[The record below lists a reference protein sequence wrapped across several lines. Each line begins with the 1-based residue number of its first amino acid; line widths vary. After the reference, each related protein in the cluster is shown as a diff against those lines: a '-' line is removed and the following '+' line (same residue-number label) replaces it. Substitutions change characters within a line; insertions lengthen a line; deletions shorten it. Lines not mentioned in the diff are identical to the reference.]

1 MISKLAKKHNIPPAL
16 LKILKASGYESLYP
30 PQEEALRAG
39 VLDGKNLV
47 LAVPTAAGKTLVA
60 EMCMV
65 KNVLEKKG
73 RCLYV
78 VPLRALASE
87 KYEDFKKKY
96 APLGISVGLATGEY
110 DMPGNRLGRY
120 DILIATSEKVDSL
133 LRLRT
138 RWLGESLSV
147 AVLDEIHYIHDPD
160 RGPTLEIVAARL
172 RQVNPSLQILALSAT
187 ISNGRELAAWL
198 DAALV
203 SSDWRPVPLAEGVFY
218 MNKIVYSDRTS
229 RSLVAAKGEPLPAL
243 VNDTLEEGGQAL
255 VFVNSRRSTQAVA
268 RALSHHV
275 GRRATAEQRTKLKKL
290 SREAATALSEP
301 THLCAELANAIGCGV
316 AFHHAGLHH
325 KQRKMVEDA
334 FRENLIKV
342 ICATPTLA
350 AGVNLPARRVVVRDC
365 WRYQLGKGMRQIP
378 VFEYKQFAGRA
389 GRPGY
394 DSLGEAI
401 LIAKKDEEF
410 KKLFGDYIHA
420 GIEPLRSQLGK
431 EGALASH
438 ILASIASGYAS
449 TLGELMD
456 FFSLTFFALRQDVS
470 SLAYSIETVLQFL
483 MDEEVIACEGK
494 GERMRFFPTTFGS
507 LVSRLYLDPVSG
519 IILKRGLLRLGMRAP
534 RPEQILHLIC
544 CCPDMGVL
552 SVGRA
557 DERRLQEEA
566 IVRARDFLVPPD
578 GYARLMSETRFIQ
591 ALRTAEMLGEWIE
604 EIQEDHI
611 CQGYGAGPG
620 DVRRFVDAAEWLLH
634 SLEQLAGLNG
644 LTQTR
649 RFLKD
654 LRRRVIYGIKEEL
667 LDLVSLKGI
676 GRVRAR
682 SLALRGYGTL
692 AKIGKASLKELSNV
706 PRIGAR
712 LAASIKKASQTY

>member
-1 MISKLAKKHNIPPAL
+1 MISKLGEKYKIPAAL
-16 LKILKASGYESLYP
+16 LEILKERGYKSLYP
-30 PQEEALRAG
+30 PQEEALKSG

-60 EMCMV
+60 ELCMV
-65 KNVLEKKG
+65 KNVLEKRG

-87 KYEDFKKKY
+87 KYEDFKQKY
-96 APLGISVGLATGEY
+96 APLGISVGMATGEY

-138 RWLGESLSV
+138 HWLAESLSV

-172 RQVNPSLQILALSAT
+172 RQVNPSLQVLALSAT
-187 ISNGRELAAWL
+187 IGNGRELAAWL

-218 MNKIVYSDRTS
+218 MNKIVYSDHTT
-229 RSLVAAKGEPLPAL
+229 RSLVAARGEPLPAL
-243 VNDTLEEGGQAL
+243 VNDVLEEGGQAL

-268 RALSHHV
+268 RTLSAHV
-275 GRRATAEQRTKLKKL
+275 SERATPEQQTKLKKL
-290 SREAATALSEP
+290 SREVAAVLSEP
-301 THLCAELANAIGCGV
+301 THLCEELGAAIGCGV
-316 AFHHAGLHH
+316 AFHHAGLHQD
-325 KQRKMVEDA
+325 QRKMVEDA

-350 AGVNLPARRVVVRDC
+350 AGVNLPARRVVVRD
-365 WRYQLGKGMRQIP
+365 WLRYQSGKGMRPIP

-401 LIAKKDEEF
+401 LIAKKNEELD
-410 KKLFGDYIHA
+410 KLFHDYIHA
-420 GIEPLRSQLGK
+420 GIEPLQSQLGR

-438 ILASIASGYAS
+438 ILASIASDYAS
-449 TLGELMD
+449 TVSELLD
-456 FFSLTFFALRQDVS
+456 FFSLTFFAVRRDVS
-470 SLAYSIETVLQFL
+470 SLAHTIETVLQFL
-483 MDEEVIACEGK
+483 MDEEMIASEGSGK
-494 GERMRFFPTTFGS
+494 RTRFFPTAFGS

-519 IILKRGLLRLGMRAP
+519 IVLKHGLLRLGARAP
-534 RPEQILHLIC
+534 KAEQILHLVC

-557 DERRLQEEA
+557 EEERLRNDA
-566 IVRARDFLVPPD
+566 IVRARDFLVPPAGD
-578 GYARLMSETRFIQ
+578 AEIPETRFIQ
-591 ALRTAEMLGEWIE
+591 ALLTAHMLGDWIE
-604 EIQEDHI
+604 ETQEDHV
-611 CQGYGAGPG
+611 CGAYGVGPG
-620 DVRRFVDAAEWLLH
+620 DIRRFVDAAEWLLYGA
-634 SLEQLAGLNG
+634 EQLAGLTG
-644 LTQTR
+644 MAQTR
-649 RFLKD
+649 RFLRD

-682 SLALRGYGTL
+682 SLFLSGYGTL
-692 AKIGKASLKELSNV
+692 AKIGKASLKDLSAV
-706 PRIGAR
+706 PYIGTRIAE
-712 LAASIKKASQTY
+712 SVKKQVR

>member
-1 MISKLAKKHNIPPAL
+1 MIAKLDKKYNIPPAL
-16 LKILKASGYESLYP
+16 LKILKESGYKSLYP
-30 PQEEALRAG
+30 PQEEALRLG

-47 LAVPTAAGKTLVA
+47 LAIPTAAGKTLIA

-65 KNVLEKKG
+65 KNVLEKRG

-138 RWLGESLSV
+138 HWLSESLSI

-187 ISNGRELAAWL
+187 INNGRELAAWL
-198 DAALV
+198 DAAFV
-203 SSDWRPVPLAEGVFY
+203 SSDWRPVPLTEGVFY
-218 MNKIVYSDRTS
+218 MNKIVYSDRTT
-229 RSLVAAKGEPLPAL
+229 RSLVAARGEPLPAL
-243 VNDTLEEGGQAL
+243 VNDTLEDGGQVL

-268 RALSHHV
+268 RALSPHV
-275 GRRATAEQRTKLKKL
+275 GKRTTIEQRSKLKKL
-290 SREAATALSEP
+290 SREAATTLSEP
-301 THLCAELANAIGCGV
+301 THLCTELANAIGCGV

-325 KQRKMVEDA
+325 EQRKIVEDA
-334 FRENLIKV
+334 FRQNLIKV

-350 AGVNLPARRVVVRDC
+350 AGVNLPARRVIVRD
-365 WRYQLGKGMRQIP
+365 WLRYQSGSGMRPIP

-401 LIAKKDEEF
+401 LIAKKDGDF
-410 KKLFGDYIHA
+410 DKLFGDYINA
-420 GIEPLRSQLGK
+420 GVEPLRSQLGK
-431 EGALASH
+431 AGALASH

-456 FFSLTFFALRQDVS
+456 FFSLTFFAMRQDVS

-483 MDEEVIACEGK
+483 AEEEMIACEGAD
-494 GERMRFFPTTFGS
+494 ERIRYFPTAFGS
-507 LVSRLYLDPVSG
+507 LISRLYLDPISG
-519 IILKRGLLRLGMRAP
+519 IILKRGLLKLGMRTP
-534 RPEQILHLIC
+534 KPKQILHLVC

-566 IVRARDFLVPPD
+566 IVRARDFLVPPAMD
-578 GYARLMSETRFIQ
+578 NEFIPDTRFNQ
-591 ALRTAEMLGEWIE
+591 ALRTAHMLGEWIE
-604 EIQEDHI
+604 ETQEDHI
-611 CQGYGAGPG
+611 CEGYGVGPG
-620 DVRRFVDAAEWLLH
+620 DVRRFVDSAEWLLY

-644 LTQTR
+644 LMQTR
-649 RFLKD
+649 HLLKD

-692 AKIGKASLKELSNV
+692 AAIGKASLKELSNV
-706 PRIGAR
+706 PHIGTRI
-712 LAASIKKASQTY
+712 AASIKKASQTY

>member
-1 MISKLAKKHNIPPAL
+1 
-16 LKILKASGYESLYP
+16 
-30 PQEEALRAG
+30 
-39 VLDGKNLV
+39 
-47 LAVPTAAGKTLVA
+47 
-60 EMCMV
+60 
-65 KNVLEKKG
+65 
-73 RCLYV
+73 
-78 VPLRALASE
+78 
-87 KYEDFKKKY
+87 
-96 APLGISVGLATGEY
+96 
-110 DMPGNRLGRY
+110 MPGNRLGRY

-138 RWLGESLSV
+138 HWLSESLSI

-187 ISNGRELAAWL
+187 INNGRELAAWL
-198 DAALV
+198 DAAFV
-203 SSDWRPVPLAEGVFY
+203 SSDWRPVPLTEGVFY
-218 MNKIVYSDRTS
+218 MNKIVYSDRTT
-229 RSLVAAKGEPLPAL
+229 RSLVAARGEPLPAL
-243 VNDTLEEGGQAL
+243 VNDTLEDGGQVL

-268 RALSHHV
+268 RALSPHV
-275 GRRATAEQRTKLKKL
+275 GKRTTIEQRSKLKKL
-290 SREAATALSEP
+290 SREAATTLSEP

-325 KQRKMVEDA
+325 EQRKIVEDA
-334 FRENLIKV
+334 FRQNLIKV

-350 AGVNLPARRVVVRDC
+350 AGVNLPARRVIVRD
-365 WRYQLGKGMRQIP
+365 WLRYQSGSGMRPIP

-401 LIAKKDEEF
+401 LIAKKDGDF
-410 KKLFGDYIHA
+410 DKLFGDYINA
-420 GIEPLRSQLGK
+420 GVEPLRSQLGRA
-431 EGALASH
+431 GALASH

-456 FFSLTFFALRQDVS
+456 FFSLTFFAMRQDVS

-483 MDEEVIACEGK
+483 AEEEMIACEGAD
-494 GERMRFFPTTFGS
+494 ERIRYFPTAFGS
-507 LVSRLYLDPVSG
+507 LISRLYLDPISG
-519 IILKRGLLRLGMRAP
+519 IILKRGLLKLGMRTP
-534 RPEQILHLIC
+534 KPKQILHLVC

-566 IVRARDFLVPPD
+566 IVRARDFLVPPAMD
-578 GYARLMSETRFIQ
+578 NEFIPDTRFIQ
-591 ALRTAEMLGEWIE
+591 ALRTAHMLGEWIE
-604 EIQEDHI
+604 ETQEDHI
-611 CQGYGAGPG
+611 CEGYGVGPG
-620 DVRRFVDAAEWLLH
+620 DVRRFVDSAEWLLY

-649 RFLKD
+649 HLLKD

-692 AKIGKASLKELSNV
+692 AAIGKASLKELSNV
-706 PRIGAR
+706 PHIGAR
-712 LAASIKKASQTY
+712 IAASIKKQAE